1 LFVYQAPRFVGRQ
14 FLDLSIFAGNGGGN
28 AGSNPQALAALAPA
42 AGGASPEQLGALA
55 PAAGGGLGD
64 LAPSAGGLPGDT
76 SFCANALLDQ
86 GWNQTAA
93 EQANCSNTPG
103 SLKPQ
108 Q

>member
-1 LFVYQAPRFVGRQ
+1 VGRQ

-28 AGSNPQALAALAPA
+28 AGGGGNGPITVASAAT
-42 AGGASPEQLGALA
+42 PEQLGALA

-108 Q
+108 E